1 MAAHSLESPAM
12 FKDIVVPITAT
23 PGDNDAINVGIALA
37 GALEAKLTLLEMVNL
52 PTPMGSPWGLVPDVG
67 MSEVYSRLRAQGEI
81 NVARLKSRLAQES
94 ISSEVRLVESMFAEP
109 AQLAAHHA
117 HYADLSIVAGA
128 IGDTAEGA
136 VTQSYFGGLLL
147 ESGRPVLVVPPRCK
161 ATLPP
166 KRIVLAW
173 RPTRESTR
181 AMHDALPFLETAE
194 RVDVLVVNAD
204 GGEAGHGEQPGADV
218 AAHLAKHG
226 VNVNVVQ
233 RDSKNRSVSSI
244 ILEHARE
251 SYAQMIVAGGYGHS
265 RLREWAMGGVTR
277 ELLLTAPIPV
287 FYSH

>member
-1 MAAHSLESPAM
+1 M

-23 PGDNDAINVGIALA
+23 QGDNDAINVGVTLA

-94 ISSEVRLVESMFAEP
+94 IPSDVRLVESMFAEP
-109 AQLAAHHA
+109 AQLVAHHA

-128 IGDTAEGA
+128 IGDTDEGA

-147 ESGRPVLVVPPRCK
+147 QSGRPVLVVPPRCK
-161 ATLPP
+161 ATMPP

-173 RPTRESTR
+173 RPTREATR
-181 AMHDALPFLETAE
+181 ALHDALPFLKLAE
-194 RVDVLVVNAD
+194 RVDVLVVNAV
-204 GGEAGHGEQPGADV
+204 GGELGHGEQPGTDV
-218 AAHLAKHG
+218 ATHLARHG
-226 VNVNVVQ
+226 VSANVVQ
-233 RDSKNRSVSSI
+233 RDSKTRSVSSI

-251 SYAQMIVAGGYGHS
+251 SHAQMIVAGGYGHS
-265 RLREWAMGGVTR
+265 RFREWAMGGVTR
-277 ELLLTAPIPV
+277 ELLITAPVPV

>member
-117 HYADLSIVAGA
+117 HSADLSIVAGA

-204 GGEAGHGEQPGADV
+204 GGEAGHGEQPGGDV

>member
-128 IGDTAEGA
+128 IGDTVEGA

-161 ATLPP
+161 AALPP